1 MTKQT
6 TNPQKDP
13 WQSSG
18 SVSFDRQAFLHR
30 LKNAEIKI
38 SQHTHQFITSRW
50 NRINQVRRPI
60 IIWGILLALTILGAG
75 FDVFLGQLRFQNIT
89 VANQSAYLEG
99 AVGNLTSLNPLL
111 ASSDAD
117 ELVQRLLFS
126 RLYEY
131 DETGH
136 IKGDLAKSVNI
147 DKNFLQYTITI
158 RDDAHWHDGQK
169 LTAEDI
175 KYTIDS
181 FKNQAINSYTGQI
194 LRGVRAEVLSD
205 YSLELTLRSPYT
217 PFLTLLD
224 FPILPKHILSE
235 NQDNSEANFAIKPI
249 GSGKYRF
256 QSLQKTTVAQ
266 DKQKQILTLTA
277 NQQHYRAVSLQAVEL
292 HFYPDAHALNRG
304 LLQGE
309 VNAIVANRR
318 FDKHQGRTGFQT
330 KPLVVNNGVFAFFNL
345 ARPALAN
352 LRLRQAL
359 RAVINA
365 EEIRQQ
371 KFNLDNSYAELD
383 LPILKNQ
390 LQALDFVY
398 IKPLELEAIERLMT
412 DAGYQRN
419 SSAQQWL
426 DKSGKQ
432 LELDIVSPKDA
443 NYQFAAEAIAKKLQ
457 QFGIKSNLRL
467 LDLADDN
474 LNNIQEVFRAKNYDV
489 LVYEISLGHDPDV
502 FGFWHS
508 SQRGEAGLNFSNYK
522 DGLVDDLLAT
532 ARVTHQAD
540 LRAAKYNKFV
550 KKWAEDAPAV
560 GLFQSNL
567 YYTFTPGVQGLS
579 GRHDLIDSRSR
590 YYDLENWGLLQRSVY
605 KTP

>member
-30 LKNAEIKI
+30 LKNAETKI

-50 NRINQVRRPI
+50 NRVNQIRRPI

-75 FDVFLGQLRFQNIT
+75 FDVFFGQLRFQKNTI
-89 VANQSAYLEG
+89 ANQSVYLEG
-99 AVGNLTSLNPLL
+99 MVGKLTSFNPLL
-111 ASSDAD
+111 ASSDSD

-136 IKGDLAKSVNI
+136 VKGDLAKSVTV

-158 RDDAHWHDGQK
+158 RDDVRWHDGQK
-169 LTAEDI
+169 LTADDV

-224 FPILPKHILSE
+224 FPILPKHILSKDQGE
-235 NQDNSEANFAIKPI
+235 SGSDFATKPI
-249 GSGKYRF
+249 GSGKYQF
-256 QSLQKTTVAQ
+256 QSLHKTTIAQ
-266 DKQKQILTLTA
+266 DKQKQILTLVA
-277 NQQHYRAVSLQAVEL
+277 NQQYHRPVNLRTVEL
-292 HFYPDAHALNRG
+292 HFYPDNQTLNQG
-304 LLQGE
+304 LLQGD

-318 FDKHQGRTGFQT
+318 FDGSQAKNGLQT
-330 KPLVVNNGVFAFFNL
+330 KPVVINNGVFAFLNL
-345 ARPALAN
+345 ARPALAS

-398 IKPLELEAIERLMT
+398 IKPLESGVVDRFMAE
-412 DAGYQRN
+412 AGYQRD
-419 SSAQQWL
+419 SAQKWL

-474 LNNIQEVFRAKNYDV
+474 LSNIQEVFRAKNYDV
-489 LVYEISLGHDPDV
+489 LVYEISLGYDPDV

-508 SQRGEAGLNFSNYK
+508 SQSGEAGLNFSNYK

-550 KKWAEDAPAV
+550 KKWAEDIPAV

-567 YYTFTPGVQGLS
+567 YYTFAPGIQGLS
-579 GRHDLIDSRSR
+579 GKHDLIDSRSR